1 MSIDSHERA
10 ELINNVRQHGVTS
23 ETVLEALRQVD
34 RKEFVSPTFAN
45 RAYEDIALPIARG
58 QTISQPG
65 IVGIMTQALQV
76 EKSHRVLEIGT
87 GSGYQAMVLSY
98 LCRHV
103 YSIER
108 FRSLTQSAK
117 SLLMEHHKRQRV
129 SIIHGDGSEGL
140 SDAAPFDRIIIT
152 AAAEEVPPVLM
163 KQLKPDGIM
172 VLPIKRSHS
181 DQSLM
186 QVIRKQYAE
195 DEYNDLGMVRFVPL
209 LEGVNDE

>member
-1 MSIDSHERA
+1 MSIDSHERK
-10 ELINNVRQHGVTS
+10 ELINNVRRHGVTS

-103 YSIER
+103 YSVER
-108 FRSLTQSAK
+108 FRSLAQSAK
-117 SLLMEHHKRQRV
+117 SLLVERHKRQRV

-163 KQLKPDGIM
+163 KQLKPNGIM

-186 QVIRKQYAE
+186 QVIRKQHAE